1 MDLVLRG
8 GRVLGAQQG
17 GAWLDVPA
25 DVRITFSGPDGAGG
39 SGIIA
44 EIGPGLRGEREI
56 DVRGLW
62 VMPGLVDLRAHMREP
77 GAEHEE
83 DLATGSRAAASG
95 GFTTV
100 CVQPDTTPVNDQ
112 RTVTEFI
119 VRRAAEV
126 GLCRIR
132 PVGAI
137 TRGLAGERLAEIAE
151 MKDAGIVAVSDG
163 EHCMRDL
170 ALLRRALEYARTFD
184 LPLVQHALDPEMC
197 EGGAVNEGPTATRL
211 GLKPQPAAAES
222 AIVARDLEVVE
233 WTGARY
239 HVAHVSA
246 ARSVALVR
254 EARRRK
260 LPVTC
265 EVTPHHLTMIE
276 EACAGYDPL
285 TKVVPP
291 LRAVADRDALLE
303 GLADG
308 TIDAIAT
315 DHAPEGLTDKEVE
328 IEAAAPGMLGLETAL
343 ALALGL
349 ARAGVVP
356 ERRVIEALTI
366 GPARAFA
373 LDAGVIG
380 TGRVADLAIVDPRRE
395 WTVSAAELASKA
407 KNTPL
412 IGQRL
417 TGRCVLTLLG
427 GRVVLDRDGKVT

>member
-8 GRVLGAQQG
+8 GRVLGAQPG

-25 DVRITFSGPDGAGG
+25 DVRVKDGVV
-39 SGIIA
+39 A
-44 EIGPGLRGEREI
+44 EIGSGLRGAREL
-56 DVRGLW
+56 DVKGLW
-62 VMPGLVDLRAHMREP
+62 ILPGLVDLRAHLREP

-83 DLATGSRAAASG
+83 DLATGAAAAVSG

-100 CVQPDTTPVNDQ
+100 CAQPDTQPVNDQ
-112 RTVTEFI
+112 PTVTDWI

-126 GLCRIR
+126 NLCRVR

-137 TRGLAGERLAEIAE
+137 TRGLGGEHLAEIAA
-151 MKDAGIVAVSDG
+151 MKAAGAVALSDG
-163 EHCMRDL
+163 ERCLRDL
-170 ALLRRALEYARTFD
+170 GLLRRALEYARTFD
-184 LPLVQHALDPEMC
+184 LPLVQHALDVELC
-197 EGGAVNEGPTATRL
+197 EGGSVNEGATATRL
-211 GLKPQPAAAES
+211 GLRPQPAAAES

-246 ARSVALVR
+246 ARTVALVR
-254 EARRRK
+254 DARRRG
-260 LPVTC
+260 LPVTA
-265 EVTPHHLTMIE
+265 EVTPHHLTMTE
-276 EACAGYDPL
+276 DACVTYDPL
-285 TKVVPP
+285 TKVTPP
-291 LRAVADRDALLE
+291 LRSSADRTALVDALC
-303 GLADG
+303 DG

-328 IEAAAPGMLGLETAL
+328 LEIAAPGMLGLETAL

-349 ARAGVVP
+349 ARDGQVP
-356 ERRVIEALTI
+356 ERRIIEALTI

-373 LDAGVIG
+373 LSGGAGTIGAGV
-380 TGRVADLAIVDPRRE
+380 TADLCIVDPARV

-412 IGQRL
+412 LGSSL
-417 TGRCVLTLLG
+417 TGRCVMTMVA
-427 GRVVLDRDGKVT
+427 GRVVHDRDGRLM

>member
-25 DVRITFSGPDGAGG
+25 DVRIVDGL
-39 SGIIA
+39 IA
-44 EIGPGLRGEREI
+44 EIGAGLRGGREL

-62 VMPGLVDLRAHMREP
+62 VMPGLVDLRAHLREP

-83 DLATGSRAAASG
+83 DLATGSRAAISG

-100 CVQPDTTPVNDQ
+100 CAQPDTAPVNDQ
-112 RTVTEFI
+112 RTVTEYI

-126 GLCRIR
+126 GLCRVR

-137 TRGLAGERLAEIAE
+137 TRGLAGERLADIAD
-151 MKDAGIVAVSDG
+151 MKEGGVVALSDG
-163 EHCMRDL
+163 ERCVRDL
-170 ALLRRALEYARTFD
+170 GLLRRALEYARTFD
-184 LPLVQHALDPEMC
+184 LPLIQHALDVELA
-197 EGGAVNEGPTATRL
+197 EGGAVNESATATRL
-211 GLKPQPAAAES
+211 GLRPQPAVAES

-246 ARSVALVR
+246 ARTVALLR
-254 EARRRK
+254 EARKRK

-276 EACAGYDPL
+276 EACAAYDPL
-285 TKVVPP
+285 TKMNPP
-291 LRAVADRDALLE
+291 LRGVADRDALID
-303 GLADG
+303 GLCDG

-315 DHAPEGLTDKEVE
+315 DHSPEGLTDKELE
-328 IEAAAPGMLGLETAL
+328 LESAAPGMIGLETAL
-343 ALALGL
+343 SLALGL
-349 ARAGVVP
+349 ARAGAVP

-373 LDAGVIG
+373 LDAGVLG
-380 TGRVADLAIVDPRRE
+380 PGRIADLAIVDPTRA
-395 WTVSAAELASKA
+395 WTVTAAELASKA

-412 IGQRL
+412 LGQRL
-417 TGRCVLTLLG
+417 IGRCVLTLLG
-427 GRVVLDRDGKVT
+427 GRIVLDRDGKAA

>member
-8 GRVLGAQQG
+8 GRVLGAQHG
-17 GAWLDVPA
+17 GAWMDVPA
-25 DVRITFSGPDGAGG
+25 DVRIADGV
-39 SGIIA
+39 IA
-44 EIGPGLRGEREI
+44 EIGAGLRGGHEV
-56 DVRGLW
+56 DCRGLW
-62 VMPGLVDLRAHMREP
+62 VVPGLVDLRAHLREP

-83 DLATGSRAAASG
+83 DLASGSRAAASG

-100 CVQPDTTPVNDQ
+100 CAQPDTMPVNDQ

-126 GLCRIR
+126 GLCRVH

-137 TRGLAGERLAEIAE
+137 TRGLGGERLADIAE
-151 MKDAGIVAVSDG
+151 MKEAGIVAVSDG
-163 EHCMRDL
+163 EHCVRDL

-184 LPLVQHALDPEMC
+184 LPLVQHALDRELC

-211 GLKPQPAAAES
+211 GLKPQPSPAES
-222 AIVARDLEVVE
+222 AIVARDLELVE

-239 HVAHVSA
+239 HVAHISA
-246 ARSVALVR
+246 ARTVALLR

-265 EVTPHHLTMIE
+265 EVTPHHLTMLE

-291 LRAVADRDALLE
+291 LRGAADRDALIE
-303 GLADG
+303 GLCDG

-315 DHAPEGLTDKEVE
+315 DHAPEGLTDKELE
-328 IEAAAPGMLGLETAL
+328 LESAAPGMIGLETAL

-349 ARAGVVP
+349 ARAGLVP

-373 LDAGVIG
+373 LDAGVLG
-380 TGRVADLAIVDPRRE
+380 AGRVADLAVIDPARE
-395 WTVSAAELASKA
+395 WTVTAAELASKA

-412 IGQRL
+412 IGQRM

-427 GRVVLDRDGKVT
+427 GRVVLDRDGKTA